1 MRLLV
6 EGSLSDTLSSALF
19 KGARPAR
26 CRAAAY
32 ALFFAGFYRRISEFL
47 YKMFLHLQDMY
58 GIIFQHSTQLWM
70 PGRCPHGLAG
80 ERKKLEVTN

>member
-1 MRLLV
+1 VIHGSVGALV
-6 EGSLSDTLSSALF
+6 ETGRQS
-19 KGARPAR
+19 
-26 CRAAAY
+26 CRQAAY
-32 ALFFAGFYRRISEFL
+32 ALFSAVFYRRISTFL
-47 YKMFLHLQDMY
+47 YKMFLHLQDIY

>member
-1 MRLLV
+1 MRGRERGLLSV
-6 EGSLSDTLSSALF
+6 FPAALLR
-19 KGARPAR
+19 GRW
-26 CRAAAY
+26 AAAY

-47 YKMFLHLQDMY
+47 YKMFLHLQGMY

>member
-1 MRLLV
+1 MRGRERGLLSV
-6 EGSLSDTLSSALF
+6 FAAALLR
-19 KGARPAR
+19 GR
-26 CRAAAY
+26 RAAAF
-32 ALFFAGFYRRISEFL
+32 ALFSAGFYRRISEFL